1 MAVLSLQHEEI
12 LAEKVKGFPVMSKIK
27 VLKEKKGCSNRL
39 GESGRKFR
47 FCRNCFFLEQPE
59 NENYL
64 KIFEYLQSSSGYL
77 KLLN

>member
-47 FCRNCFFLEQPE
+47 FCRNCFCFRATRKWELFEDIWISSEQQWVP
-59 NENYL
+59 
-64 KIFEYLQSSSGYL
+64 
-77 KLLN
+77 

>member
-47 FCRNCFFLEQPE
+47 FCRNCFFYRSTRKWEL
-59 NENYL
+59 
-64 KIFEYLQSSSGYL
+64 FEDIWISSEHQWVP
-77 KLLN
+77 